1 MNEDSILDST
11 KKILGLGEGYYAFD
25 LDVITAINSALG
37 TLGQVGVGPDIGFE
51 ISSSAET
58 WDHLLGGDHRLNLV
72 RSFVFLSCRLEFDP
86 PQTSFAIA
94 SMQKQLDEKIWR
106 IRVLAD
112 PAPLATDEDLLV
124 PEL

>member
-1 MNEDSILDST
+1 MDEDSILDST
-11 KKILGLGEGYYAFD
+11 KKILGLGEGYAAFD

-37 TLGQVGVGPDIGFE
+37 TLGQVGVGPETGFE
-51 ISSSAET
+51 ISSSTET
-58 WDHLLGGDHRLNLV
+58 WDSLLGGDPRLNMV

-112 PAPLATDEDLLV
+112 PAPYATDEDLTV
-124 PEL
+124 TEL

>member
-1 MNEDSILDST
+1 M
-11 KKILGLGEGYYAFD
+11 
-25 LDVITAINSALG
+25 
-37 TLGQVGVGPDIGFE
+37 
-51 ISSSAET
+51 
-58 WDHLLGGDHRLNLV
+58 V

-112 PAPLATDEDLLV
+112 RLHSPTDEDLLV
-124 PEL
+124 GALKGGIMEDTRTTWRTTKNYMAHYGVKGMRWGVRKKRAPSAPVSQDPVDVTIKSHRAGRSDLRR